1 MKKFFIV
8 LLKIIMLLSFA
19 GIIVFSTIAIINNQN
34 VSYEAYNYVVAQS
47 RVVEIKKF
55 VNDVDNNV
63 KLQYGAA
70 SDPYASFIGTTI
82 KENDNALEYYLNY
95 LALGEQIYKGEQNQI
110 VNNFKNF
117 ANKVDTCKK
126 ILEEYKVAYEEA
138 RNNSGSFALS
148 NVIAKE
154 KYFIDNYV
162 QLYHSQVTLVRSV
175 ESVISKNIVKNKP
188 YSYQVWLIKI
198 GMSNGAIEQVFK
210 EERLDIATNELAN
223 NYYDFLAS
231 CESYS
236 DSDLVENLN
245 LYEFV
250 DNLKALDTVMWAQD
264 YYKYYSQINNTL
276 KAKAK
281 TAKDFF
287 DANF

>member
-47 RVVEIKKF
+47 KIVEIKKF

-63 KLQYGAA
+63 KLQYGAT
-70 SDPYASFIGTTI
+70 SDPYASFIGTAVR
-82 KENDNALEYYLNY
+82 ENNNALEYYLNY

-110 VNNFKNF
+110 INNFKNF
-117 ANKVDTCKK
+117 ANKVDTCKN

-198 GMSNGAIEQVFK
+198 GMSNGTIEQVFK

>member
-34 VSYEAYNYVVAQS
+34 VSYEAYNYVVAQ
-47 RVVEIKKF
+47 RRIVEIKKF
-55 VNDVDNNV
+55 VIDVDNNV

-82 KENDNALEYYLNY
+82 KENDNALGYYLNY

-110 VNNFKNF
+110 IINFNNYISKVN
-117 ANKVDTCKK
+117 TCKK

-175 ESVISKNIVKNKP
+175 ENVISKNIVKNKP

-210 EERLDIATNELAN
+210 EERLNIATNELAN

-231 CESYS
+231 CVSYS
-236 DSDLVENLN
+236 DNDLVDNLD

-264 YYKYYSQINNTL
+264 YYKYYSQINNSL